1 MYAKPCLFLGKEKP
15 LHRLLIPQA
24 KENEIL
30 NVKNEVHIMEN
41 TMESQKAEREELSHL
56 RTAWQLKAAASKPVK
71 QQWAAFKEQLRKV
84 REHAVGFIE
93 T

>member
-1 MYAKPCLFLGKEKP
+1 M
-15 LHRLLIPQA
+15 
-24 KENEIL
+24 
-30 NVKNEVHIMEN
+30 KNEVHIMEN
-41 TMESQKAEREELSHL
+41 TLESQKAEREELSSL

>member
-1 MYAKPCLFLGKEKP
+1 M
-15 LHRLLIPQA
+15 
-24 KENEIL
+24 
-30 NVKNEVHIMEN
+30 KNEVHIMEN

>member
-1 MYAKPCLFLGKEKP
+1 MQNHVVFLGNEKP

-41 TMESQKAEREELSHL
+41 TMESQKVERWKDARRL
-56 RTAWQLKAAASKPVK
+56 RQGQNSLHERVNSDTRAW
-71 QQWAAFKEQLRKV
+71 R
-84 REHAVGFIE
+84 
-93 T
+93 